1 MRIKKKGKKKES
13 DAVRER
19 EVVRREMVRQR
30 GRGERER
37 ERENK
42 TDDQPS
48 LVYFLQRTT
57 VTNAFGT
64 APNMK

>member
-1 MRIKKKGKKKES
+1 VNKETGEKK
-13 DAVRER
+13 RER
-19 EVVRREMVRQR
+19 S
-30 GRGERER
+30 GERARVSEERGGETERKRR

>member
-1 MRIKKKGKKKES
+1 MRIKKQGKKT
-13 DAVRER
+13 ER
-19 EVVRREMVRQR
+19 
-30 GRGERER
+30 RGERASGREERDGETERKRR